1 MGEVGGVRGEEEE
14 PAKTGPLTQ
23 LQDRADI
30 LDSLQA
36 NILSFI
42 CLDLRINTIDS
53 GKIPDSL
60 QKEESALSENDLSF
74 LLK

>member
-1 MGEVGGVRGEEEE
+1 MGEVGWVRGEEEE

-30 LDSLQA
+30 PDSLQA
-36 NILSFI
+36 NIHSSI

-53 GKIPDSL
+53 GKIQDSL
-60 QKEESALSENDLSF
+60 RKEDSALSEDDLSF